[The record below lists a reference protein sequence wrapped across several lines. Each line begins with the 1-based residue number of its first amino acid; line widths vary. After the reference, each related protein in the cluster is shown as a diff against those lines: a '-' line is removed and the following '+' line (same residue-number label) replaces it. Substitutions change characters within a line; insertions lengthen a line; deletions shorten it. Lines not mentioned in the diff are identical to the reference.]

1 MGRVMLVK
9 TARITV
15 ETDTVMIVRQ
25 ARTAPGWCPIC
36 RAEVDVITLDSASIA
51 EPGCAE
57 QLQDWLNTGK
67 LHFWQPPN
75 GPAQICLPSLLHCF
89 ELDGLP
95 KMRIAK
101 ETT

>member
-15 ETDTVMIVRQ
+15 ETDTVMILRQ
-25 ARTAPGWCPIC
+25 ARTAPGWCPVC
-36 RAEVDVITLDSASIA
+36 RGWADVITLDNASIA
-51 EPGCAE
+51 DPGSEA
-57 QLQDWLNTGK
+57 QLQNWFSTGK

>member
-1 MGRVMLVK
+1 MGRVMVAK

-15 ETDTVMIVRQ
+15 ETDTVIIVRQ
-25 ARTAPGWCPIC
+25 ARTAPGWCPVC
-36 RAEVDVITLDSASIA
+36 RAEVDVITLDSASVA
-51 EPGCAE
+51 EPGSGAR
-57 QLQDWLNTGK
+57 LQDWLNTGK
-67 LHFWQPPN
+67 LHFWQSPN

-95 KMRIAK
+95 RMRIAK

>member
-1 MGRVMLVK
+1 MLVK

-25 ARTAPGWCPIC
+25 ARTAPGLCPVC
-36 RAEVDVITLDSASIA
+36 RAEVDVITLDNASIA
-51 EPGCAE
+51 DLESAA
-57 QLQDWLNTGK
+57 QLQDWVSTGK

-75 GPAQICLPSLLHCF
+75 RPAQICLPSLLHCF

-101 ETT
+101 ERT